1 MKKTVVVLLAM
12 AFVFTGSSF
21 LVPDKIQADEATPS
35 VEVAG
40 PVKMSKKAKVTVRGT
55 GFKPGMEVNILLTD
69 KNGIP
74 SDVGYALKP
83 APKADESGNWS
94 TTWSCGRFIDRKLVK
109 AGSHKI
115 TVTDPEYNPLAHTSV
130 SFVK

>member
-1 MKKTVVVLLAM
+1 MKKTFVLLLAM
-12 AFVFTGSSF
+12 AFLFSGSSF
-21 LVPDKIQADEATPS
+21 LVPDKIQANENTPS
-35 VEVAG
+35 VQVAG
-40 PVKMSKKAKVTVRGT
+40 PVKMSKKAKVTIRGT
-55 GFKPGMEVNILLTD
+55 GFKPGMEVSILLID

-83 APKADESGNWS
+83 APKADESGSWS
-94 TTWSCGRFIDRKLVK
+94 TTWSCGRFIARKLVK

-115 TVTDPEYNPLAHTSV
+115 TVTDAEYNPLAHTSV

>member
-1 MKKTVVVLLAM
+1 MKKTFVVLLAM

-83 APKADESGNWS
+83 APKADDSGNWS

-115 TVTDPEYNPLAHTSV
+115 TVTDAEYNPLAHTSV